1 MSNYKICT
9 NCVMDTSDS
18 RIYFDSN
25 GVCDHCNTFKN
36 SSKPLHEQAKLKAHI
51 EQKISSQTCLTVKL
65 LAPGD
70 KLTETPG
77 KERQVADCAFRC
89 IYYAVYGRNVEYPEL
104 GDEKE
109 KAYNNISK
117 SKNPL
122 IKQLWKKYIE
132 D

>member
-1 MSNYKICT
+1 
-9 NCVMDTSDS
+9 
-18 RIYFDSN
+18 
-25 GVCDHCNTFKN
+25 
-36 SSKPLHEQAKLKAHI
+36 
-51 EQKISSQTCLTVKL
+51 L

-70 KLTETPG
+70 KSTETPG

>member
-1 MSNYKICT
+1 ME
-9 NCVMDTSDS
+9 
-18 RIYFDSN
+18 
-25 GVCDHCNTFKN
+25 G
-36 SSKPLHEQAKLKAHI
+36 
-51 EQKISSQTCLTVKL
+51 
-65 LAPGD
+65 
-70 KLTETPG
+70 
-77 KERQVADCAFRC
+77 
-89 IYYAVYGRNVEYPEL
+89 PEL